1 MVVFPTRF
9 DGNQLDLNV
18 FFVYSLGRHIVNQ
31 SKYHRASVAYGD
43 EAPLLND
50 VRKYDTWDGSGRNN
64 YDFPGY
70 QYYSSL
76 GFQFDGGFDKN
87 IESVNFIRLKQL
99 TLGYNL
105 HDRIAKKI
113 GLSGARVFL
122 TMENLFLIT
131 NYSGLDPETVD
142 ITSGIDM
149 LQSYPLPRK
158 FTVGLTVNF

>member
-1 MVVFPTRF
+1 M
-9 DGNQLDLNV
+9 
-18 FFVYSLGRHIVNQ
+18 YSLGRHIINQ
-31 SKYHRASVAYGD
+31 AKYQRASVAFGD
-43 EAPLLND
+43 ESPLLND
-50 VRKYDTWDGSGRNN
+50 VRKYSMWDGTGGN
-64 YDFPGY
+64 YDFPAYQSYTSLGY
-70 QYYSSL
+70 QSN
-76 GFQFDGGFDKN
+76 GGFDKN

-113 GLSGARVFL
+113 GLSGLRVFL
-122 TMENLFLIT
+122 TMENLFMIT

-149 LQSYPLPRK
+149 LQTYPLPRK